1 MEVVRDLAAKEYGV
15 FDAVIC
21 THWAHGGPGAKK
33 LAFAVDRVCQIP
45 SSMK

>member
-1 MEVVRDLAAKEYGV
+1 MRDLAAKENGV

-21 THWAHGGPGAKK
+21 THWAHGGPGAKE
-33 LAFAVDRVCQIP
+33 LAFVVDRACQIP